1 MPQLDVRIQGEG
13 YLCAV
18 QSGMQFIT
26 EKNKKAGR
34 SARSRALNISEK
46 GKTHSS

>member
-26 EKNKKAGR
+26 EKKKKKQAGVR
-34 SARSRALNISEK
+34 EVEP
-46 GKTHSS
+46 